1 MTLIF
6 GEVDLKTQFHI
17 RWTTKYVPAI
27 LRYGE
32 KSTKNTAKQLAEL
45 DGGKMLLHKYY
56 YVTCYLGNTAVTR
69 EIWASVA

>member
-27 LRYGE
+27 LRYAE
-32 KSTKNTAKQLAEL
+32 KSTKKNIAKQLAEL
-45 DGGKMLLHKYY
+45 DEGGKMLLHKYY
-56 YVTCYLGNTAVTR
+56 YITCYLGNTTVTR
-69 EIWASVA
+69 EI